1 MGRIGIMAA
10 LHDEISSLLEAMGPD
25 ASRTRIGRRDYYTG
39 AIHGREVVV
48 VLARVGKVAAA
59 ATAVTLIREFD
70 VRTVVFAGLAGA
82 VSDQVAVGDVVVA
95 TSLLQHDLDASPLFP
110 CYEVPLLDRS
120 RFDTDPS
127 TSQAL
132 SRCAQEYL
140 TGILP
145 RHVPA
150 GTLAAF
156 GVALPRV
163 HRGVI
168 ISGDR
173 FVGCGLAVRKLQDE
187 LPDALCVEMEGAAVA
202 QVCYEYD
209 VPCAVFRTISD
220 RADDGASISFSDFLS
235 RVARYYSAGILE
247 RFLTAQA

>member
-25 ASRTRIGRRDYYTG
+25 AERTRVGRRDYYTG

-70 VRTVVFAGLAGA
+70 ARVVVFAGLAGA
-82 VSDQVAVGDVVVA
+82 VARDVAVGDVVVA
-95 TSLLQHDLDASPLFP
+95 TALLQHDLDASPLFP
-110 CYEVPLLDRS
+110 CYEVPLLERS
-120 RFDTDPS
+120 RFDADRA
-127 TSQAL
+127 TSERL
-132 SRCAQEYL
+132 SLAAREYL
-140 TGILP
+140 AEVLP
-145 RHVPA
+145 RQVPA
-150 GTLAAF
+150 DTLAAF
-156 GVALPRV
+156 GVADPRV

-173 FVGCGLAVRKLQDE
+173 FVGCGAAVRGLRDE

-202 QVCYEYD
+202 QICYEYD
-209 VPCAVFRTISD
+209 VPCAVVRTISD
-220 RADDGASISFSDFLS
+220 RADDEASASFSGFLS

-247 RFLTAQA
+247 RFLTMAW